1 MEMLDTILRDLKLN
15 ETALRRV
22 LGQAP
27 ADELRTSD
35 VTLVSHAHGRER
47 RAERGIQRRELQAAI
62 KHGEKVAANPGR
74 RGEKRWRFTH
84 QGVVYITD
92 ESMRHEIT
100 SWRLDGSEAVA
111 EAEASDDDRP
121 TGSHVVLVVDHSG
134 SMRRDD
140 VPGYATRTAA
150 VYDSLARDLV
160 EGQLQGRNKAEG
172 MAVTLLEMSDDTF
185 AIFQDRALDKG
196 LGNKLRKMGK
206 RRARSHGNYLP
217 ALDAVL
223 GLLYEDAVA
232 TKRQLFLIFL
242 SDGAPSD
249 HVDMVCKHG
258 VQVWQPCP
266 SGRMTRQNRPR
277 LQKCPTARE
286 CRAEL
291 KARVE
296 KECCQRLRRI
306 GDLVGRDRVFVGTVA
321 FGKPDEDYSV
331 LRSMAATLPRN
342 TFQKLGLSVGGLKT
356 AFSSLTSTLT
366 TMRTECA
373 TTKTERDVGRQTIE
387 QGREGL
393 ARMAEGLMYEGEW
406 DLYNNVD
413 RTPSETGAFLAKEVW
428 DPRRKCMVP
437 QPLMQGAIGVAHAT
451 SWHGRGAERLVF
463 HATEVTRDSLTGPT
477 LVVKQS
483 KHEENMF
490 DRNFHVTSCRLSSE
504 AEAIAQLFNRRL
516 ALPDEFH
523 VEFVQATL
531 YTVRD
536 WNFGG
541 DGRVP
546 FVAEPEL
553 EGRFTKWNNNAGG
566 VASICGALAQL
577 SVSQGIIEEGDED
590 LSSDEEYEP
599 AETFNHLDVPAALSH
614 FSYSVSQ
621 GRKLL
626 CDIQGTWNAL
636 DGYTLTDP
644 VMHTLSKRRNGS
656 TDKGEEGMNRF
667 FETHVCN
674 GLCRRLGLNAEPPYH
689 DN

>member
-92 ESMRHEIT
+92 ETMRHEIT

-160 EGQLQGRNKAEG
+160 EGQLQGRAKAEG
-172 MAVTLLEMSDDTF
+172 MAVTLLEMSDDTVAVF
-185 AIFQDRALDKG
+185 ENSALDKG
-196 LGNKLRKMGK
+196 LAKKLRKMGK

-223 GLLYEDAVA
+223 GILYDDAVA

-249 HVDMVCKHG
+249 HTQMVCKHG

-266 SGRMTRQNRPR
+266 SGRMTNQNRPC

-286 CRAEL
+286 CRAQL
-291 KARVE
+291 KAGVE
-296 KECCQRLRRI
+296 RACCQRLRDI
-306 GDLVGRDRVFVGTVA
+306 GNLVGRDRVFVGTVA

-342 TFQKLGLSVGGLKT
+342 TFQKLGLSAGGLKT
-356 AFSSLTSTLT
+356 AFSSLTSSLT
-366 TMRTECA
+366 TMATECA
-373 TTKTERDVGRQTIE
+373 TTKTERTDVGRQSVE
-387 QGREGL
+387 EGR
-393 ARMAEGLMYEGEW
+393 ARLAEGLLYDGEW
-406 DLYNNVD
+406 DSYFKD
-413 RTPSETGAFLAKEVW
+413 DDPQETGAFLAKQVW
-428 DPRRKCMVP
+428 DPRRKCMVD
-437 QPLMQGAIGVAHAT
+437 QGLIKGSIGVAHAT
-451 SWHGRGAERLVF
+451 ASFGMGAERLVF
-463 HATEVTRDSLTGPT
+463 HATECNANPRRIGPT
-477 LVVKQS
+477 LVAKQS
-483 KHEENMF
+483 KHEENVR
-490 DRNFHVTSCRLSSE
+490 DRNFHVVSCRLSSE
-504 AEAIAQLFNRRL
+504 AQAIAQLFNRRL
-516 ALPDEFH
+516 ALSDEFH

-536 WNFGG
+536 WAYGG
-541 DGRVP
+541 DGRVS

-566 VASICGALAQL
+566 VANVCSALAQL
-577 SVSQGIIEEGDED
+577 SVSQGIIEEGDEE

-626 CDIQGTWNAL
+626 CDIQGVHNAA
-636 DGYTLTDP
+636 DGFTLTDP
-644 VMHTLSKRRNGS
+644 VLHTLSKRRNGS
-656 TDKGEEGMNRF
+656 TDKGEDGMNRF
-667 FETHVCN
+667 FATHECN
-674 GLCRRLGLNAEPPYH
+674 GLCRRLGLNPEPPYH

>member
-22 LGQAP
+22 LGQGP

-92 ESMRHEIT
+92 ETMRHEIT
-100 SWRLDGSEAVA
+100 SWRLDGGEAVA

-160 EGQLQGRNKAEG
+160 EGQVQGRSKAEG
-172 MAVTLLEMSDDTF
+172 MAVTLLEMSDDTVAVF
-185 AIFQDRALDKG
+185 ENSALDKG
-196 LGNKLRKMGK
+196 LAKKLRKMGK

-249 HVDMVCKHG
+249 HVHMVCKHG

-266 SGRMTRQNRPR
+266 SGQLTRQNRPC

-306 GDLVGRDRVFVGTVA
+306 GNLVGRDRVFVGTVA

-331 LRSMAATLPRN
+331 LRCVEIK
-342 TFQKLGLSVGGLKT
+342 F
-356 AFSSLTSTLT
+356 
-366 TMRTECA
+366 
-373 TTKTERDVGRQTIE
+373 
-387 QGREGL
+387 
-393 ARMAEGLMYEGEW
+393 
-406 DLYNNVD
+406 
-413 RTPSETGAFLAKEVW
+413 RTPH
-428 DPRRKCMVP
+428 
-437 QPLMQGAIGVAHAT
+437 AIDAT
-451 SWHGRGAERLVF
+451 
-463 HATEVTRDSLTGPT
+463 
-477 LVVKQS
+477 
-483 KHEENMF
+483 
-490 DRNFHVTSCRLSSE
+490 
-504 AEAIAQLFNRRL
+504 
-516 ALPDEFH
+516 
-523 VEFVQATL
+523 
-531 YTVRD
+531 
-536 WNFGG
+536 
-541 DGRVP
+541 
-546 FVAEPEL
+546 
-553 EGRFTKWNNNAGG
+553 
-566 VASICGALAQL
+566 
-577 SVSQGIIEEGDED
+577 
-590 LSSDEEYEP
+590 
-599 AETFNHLDVPAALSH
+599 
-614 FSYSVSQ
+614 
-621 GRKLL
+621 
-626 CDIQGTWNAL
+626 
-636 DGYTLTDP
+636 
-644 VMHTLSKRRNGS
+644 
-656 TDKGEEGMNRF
+656 
-667 FETHVCN
+667 
-674 GLCRRLGLNAEPPYH
+674 
-689 DN
+689 